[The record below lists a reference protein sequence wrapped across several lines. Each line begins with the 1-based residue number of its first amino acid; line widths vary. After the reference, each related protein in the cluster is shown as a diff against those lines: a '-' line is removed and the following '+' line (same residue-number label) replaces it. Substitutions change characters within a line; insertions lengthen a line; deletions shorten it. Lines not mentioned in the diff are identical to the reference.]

1 MLEVPRGNIKSD
13 SFNMPNVVKQ
23 QGFIIRNKEEQSNT
37 SFTVMFLLICLYAGD
52 WVFDGNKFEK
62 VLLDCNDQQGLSSC
76 ITMQFNKTFC
86 RILSCIVRDWL
97 SLFF

>member
-1 MLEVPRGNIKSD
+1 MQATRSSMETNLK
-13 SFNMPNVVKQ
+13 
-23 QGFIIRNKEEQSNT
+23 
-37 SFTVMFLLICLYAGD
+37 
-52 WVFDGNKFEK
+52 K

-97 SLFF
+97 CPITIRQAKFLFLVYKEKPYILQTYDFELQTLVSLYRTENCSRLNRVF

>member
-1 MLEVPRGNIKSD
+1 
-13 SFNMPNVVKQ
+13 
-23 QGFIIRNKEEQSNT
+23 
-37 SFTVMFLLICLYAGD
+37 MFLLICLYAGD